1 MQATAT
7 HTRRGSHSS
16 LGGSED
22 GGARGKHSSGER
34 TRRKSGDD
42 SDTGGGALGR
52 LVQEHKDV
60 YSSLTVNLREVR
72 GTYLQKKWLGGLLV
86 QGAWVKHE
94 LLVGFG
100 RYTQM

>member
-72 GTYLQKKWLGGLLV
+72 STYLQKKLAGWTVGSGSLG
-86 QGAWVKHE
+86 QA
-94 LLVGFG
+94 
-100 RYTQM
+100 